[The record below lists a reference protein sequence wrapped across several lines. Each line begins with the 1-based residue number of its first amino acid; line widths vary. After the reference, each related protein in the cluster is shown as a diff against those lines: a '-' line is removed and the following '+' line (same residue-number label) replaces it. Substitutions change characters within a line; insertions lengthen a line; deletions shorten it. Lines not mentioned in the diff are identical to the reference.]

1 VARVEGAWKSEGRN
15 SRNAKGP
22 GPVKNWYGGG
32 PEKAC
37 DVLLYI
43 RRIFSA
49 VGEDCKFTSLKAI
62 ALSNSSKRPHIQT
75 HTHAQTSTHAERER
89 ERNVIGTKNLVNWL
103 PKCGI
108 AFQRNV
114 ALYPNRFGLLYSL
127 FQTKLV

>member
-43 RRIFSA
+43 RRLYSA
-49 VGEDCKFTSLKAI
+49 VDL
-62 ALSNSSKRPHIQT
+62 IQT
-75 HTHAQTSTHAERER
+75 VSEIRVT
-89 ERNVIGTKNLVNWL
+89 RNFFGSVYLVLQSLILLGVIKNRA
-103 PKCGI
+103 C
-108 AFQRNV
+108 
-114 ALYPNRFGLLYSL
+114 
-127 FQTKLV
+127 